1 MSTALSLQTFENLA
15 TSGKPSIPTSTE
27 QADTGKRRKRKG
39 ESNGIPTAAPAVFR
53 AELLSR
59 AQRRFLAEF
68 DLKTPF
74 DQWPQ
79 WLQDH
84 AFDVHNV
91 NKYFDRLE
99 AERALERQMESQ
111 WEDSQSPDWFELA

>member
-53 AELLSR
+53 AELLTGE
-59 AQRRFLAEF
+59 QRRFLAQF
-68 DLKTPF
+68 DLKTPAH
-74 DQWPQ
+74 DWPN
-79 WLQDH
+79 WLVEH
-84 AFDVHNV
+84 AAMVQII
-91 NKYFDRLE
+91 NKDFDRME
-99 AERALERQMESQ
+99 AEQEAEQLESQ
-111 WEDSQSPDWFELA
+111 WEDSQSPDWFELS